1 MVDTEAP
8 PAADYIRLQS
18 NDGIKIDVEKAVA
31 ERSLLIKNM
40 LEDLGPNADGQTIP
54 IPNVT
59 EPVLRKVI
67 EWCEHHRNDPPA
79 TNEDESDNRKKTTDI
94 DEWDQKFMQVDQEM
108 LFEIILASNYLDIK
122 ALLDVGCKT
131 VANMIKGKS
140 PEEIRKTFNITN
152 DFTPEEEEQIRRENE
167 WAEDR

>member
-1 MVDTEAP
+1 MAENTSSSP
-8 PAADYIRLQS
+8 KLINITTS
-18 NDGIKIDVEKAVA
+18 DGVPMSVQRPVA
-31 ERSLLIKNM
+31 ERSILIKNL
-40 LEDLGPNADGQTIP
+40 LEDLGGESEESIP
-54 IPNVT
+54 IPNVN
-59 EPVLRKVI
+59 EAVMKKVL

-79 TNEDESDNRKKTTDI
+79 TQDDDSDSRKKSTDI

-108 LFEIILASNYLDIK
+108 LFEIILAANYLDIK

-140 PEEIRKTFNITN
+140 PDEIRKTFNIQN

>member
-1 MVDTEAP
+1 MASEGP
-8 PAADYIRLQS
+8 IMLRLQS
-18 NDGIKIDVEKAVA
+18 NDNQQMDVATEKTVA

-40 LEDLGPNADGQTIP
+40 LEDLGDAAAGQVIP

-67 EWCEHHRNDPPA
+67 EWCEHHRNDPPS
-79 TNEDESDNRKKTTDI
+79 TNDDDSDNRKKTTDI

-122 ALLDVGCKT
+122 PLLDVGCKT